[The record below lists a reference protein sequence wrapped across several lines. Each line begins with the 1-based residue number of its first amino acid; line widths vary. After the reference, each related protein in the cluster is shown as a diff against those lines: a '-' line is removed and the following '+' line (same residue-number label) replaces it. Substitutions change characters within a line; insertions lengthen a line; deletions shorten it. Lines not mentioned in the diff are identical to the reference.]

1 MSHHIL
7 LMLSV
12 AVALT
17 FAFAVG
23 TSSAAAPLVINVTI
37 PYEFDAMRCAG
48 GSDANSINLLIAVQW
63 GRLVAISPTTGAT
76 VWNWTIAEKYN
87 ETEGVALGPVVQ
99 HVVVLLAGSTRHG
112 IDITTGALLWTFD
125 GDYIGIYDS
134 ISQLDDAG
142 YLWFL
147 KYSKGWLAALNLVTG
162 TIVKNVTLPA
172 HCNRSDT
179 FVAVHYPYALIDD
192 TLFHDSNDKIRTE
205 CMVDMRLSAAAPVA
219 WSSTYNKTLIEFYLK
234 RSTISG
240 NCTDASAD
248 PSTCLII
255 RQGQDLDTQH
265 GYYVRFARTYIA
277 STGIIS
283 ALYLRTPAGAEGCY
297 IDGYT
302 EFSHPVDIVASTSGV
317 GADAAYPAGAVA
329 MRCYTSDQSK
339 QRVLTNLVNVSNFTQ
354 QWGRYTTIPR
364 GFDGDRVLLSPT
376 VTWAVVNQGNWVSAR
391 SVSINA
397 YVTATGGRPG
407 TMKEANWPL
416 WFPDYMLER
425 MNEKTSCN
433 AGNYFVMVARNESL
447 MDPYIKTLVF
457 VTV

>member
-17 FAFAVG
+17 FALAVG
-23 TSSAAAPLVINVTI
+23 TSSAAAPLVVNVTI
-37 PYEFDAMRCAG
+37 PYEFDSMRCAG
-48 GSDANSINLLIAVQW
+48 GSDANSTNLLIAVQW
-63 GRLVAISPTTGAT
+63 DWLVAISPTTGAT

-99 HVVVLLAGSTRHG
+99 HIVVLLGRYSWRG
-112 IDITTGALLWTFD
+112 IDITTGALLWTVRAVDTIDYYD
-125 GDYIGIYDS
+125 GRS
-134 ISQLDDAG
+134 ELDGAG
-142 YLWFL
+142 YLWLL
-147 KYSKGWLAALNLVTG
+147 KYSKGWLAAVNLVTG

-179 FVAVHYPYALIDD
+179 FAAVHYPYALIVDN
-192 TLFHDSNDKIRTE
+192 LFHDSNDTFRTE

-219 WSSTYNKTLIEFYLK
+219 WSSTYNKTVTEYFLGD
-234 RSTISG
+234 STISG
-240 NCTDASAD
+240 NCTDVFAD
-248 PSTCLII
+248 PCLII
-255 RQGQDLDTQH
+255 RQGWELDPRD
-265 GYYVRFARTYIA
+265 GYYLRFARTYIA
-277 STGIIS
+277 STGVVS
-283 ALYLRTPAGAEGCY
+283 ALYIRTAAGVDGCY

-302 EFSHPVDIVASTSGV
+302 EFSHPVDIVASPSGV
-317 GADAAYPAGAVA
+317 GADVVFFFLVLHVEPVDADPHEPGERIELYAAMGSLHDDPGE
-329 MRCYTSDQSK
+329 
-339 QRVLTNLVNVSNFTQ
+339 L
-354 QWGRYTTIPR
+354 
-364 GFDGDRVLLSPT
+364 DGDRVLLSPT
-376 VTWAVVNQGNWVSAR
+376 VTWAVVNQGNWVAAR
-391 SVSINA
+391 SVSISA

-407 TMKEANWPL
+407 TTKDANWPL

-425 MNEKTSCN
+425 MDEKTSCN